1 MLIKHYIQ
9 VKKIIQK
16 KMSKLVIEQFI
27 KHIESL
33 VFQVLKVI
41 PIGIGFG
48 MLTVIVMQVYEK
60 ISGKNIKR
68 KTRYIFI
75 LIYLA
80 MALYMTLFSR
90 KIGSIS
96 KIDLIPF
103 NTAGGVRYII
113 LYAIANALAFI
124 PLGTLLPFVW
134 NRAKNVKVC
143 VLMGFFMSLFIETMQ
158 LILCCGVVQTEDLI
172 MNTLGTYIGYILYR
186 AIKNKRA

>member
-1 MLIKHYIQ
+1 M
-9 VKKIIQK
+9 
-16 KMSKLVIEQFI
+16 
-27 KHIESL
+27 
-33 VFQVLKVI
+33 
-41 PIGIGFG
+41 
-48 MLTVIVMQVYEK
+48 TVI
-60 ISGKNIKR
+60 
-68 KTRYIFI
+68 
-75 LIYLA
+75 
-80 MALYMTLFSR
+80 LYMTLFSR

-113 LYAIANALAFI
+113 LYAMANALAFI

>member
-1 MLIKHYIQ
+1 MDEIIERFFEHIETLLSRLIEAVPFGIA
-9 VKKIIQK
+9 IGI
-16 KMSKLVIEQFI
+16 LVI
-27 KHIESL
+27 
-33 VFQVLKVI
+33 VL
-41 PIGIGFG
+41 
-48 MLTVIVMQVYEK
+48 MLVYEK
-60 ISGKNIKR
+60 VLNRRITNKKM
-68 KTRYIFI
+68 YIALCIYMTVI
-75 LIYLA
+75 LC
-80 MALYMTLFSR
+80 MTLFSR

-143 VLMGFFMSLFIETMQ
+143 VLMGVLMSLFIETMQ

-186 AIKNKRA
+186 VIKNKRA

>member
-1 MLIKHYIQ
+1 
-9 VKKIIQK
+9 
-16 KMSKLVIEQFI
+16 MSKLVIEQFI

-48 MLTVIVMQVYEK
+48 ILTVIVMQVYEK

-134 NRAKNVKVC
+134 NRAKKVKVC
-143 VLMGFFMSLFIETMQ
+143 VLMGFLMSLFIETMQ

-172 MNTLGTYIGYILYR
+172 MNTLGTYIGYILYHV
-186 AIKNKRA
+186 IKNKRA

>member
-1 MLIKHYIQ
+1 
-9 VKKIIQK
+9 
-16 KMSKLVIEQFI
+16 MSKLVIEQFI

-103 NTAGGVRYII
+103 NTAGGVR
-113 LYAIANALAFI
+113 
-124 PLGTLLPFVW
+124 
-134 NRAKNVKVC
+134 
-143 VLMGFFMSLFIETMQ
+143 
-158 LILCCGVVQTEDLI
+158 
-172 MNTLGTYIGYILYR
+172 
-186 AIKNKRA
+186 

>member
-1 MLIKHYIQ
+1 
-9 VKKIIQK
+9 
-16 KMSKLVIEQFI
+16 MSKLVIEQFI

-48 MLTVIVMQVYEK
+48 ILTVIVMQVYEK

-90 KIGSIS
+90 KI
-96 KIDLIPF
+96 
-103 NTAGGVRYII
+103 
-113 LYAIANALAFI
+113 
-124 PLGTLLPFVW
+124 
-134 NRAKNVKVC
+134 
-143 VLMGFFMSLFIETMQ
+143 
-158 LILCCGVVQTEDLI
+158 
-172 MNTLGTYIGYILYR
+172 
-186 AIKNKRA
+186 